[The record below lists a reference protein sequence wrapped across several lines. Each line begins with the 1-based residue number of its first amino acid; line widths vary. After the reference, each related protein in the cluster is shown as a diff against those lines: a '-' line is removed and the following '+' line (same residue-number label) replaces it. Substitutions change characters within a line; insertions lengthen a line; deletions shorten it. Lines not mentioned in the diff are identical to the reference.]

1 MGPEASSPEEG
12 GPGWSISSIYQST
25 VFVGVLTWI
34 LYLLW
39 RHLRPKG
46 LTEKIESEL
55 LHKLSQQIL
64 KSCSVCEK
72 LLPFHSRQQCKCCST
87 SVCTE
92 CCIEQDCPKCYLE
105 KSTSSLLQSSKFQS
119 DLKQKLKVTL
129 ASLGVANGGG
139 GGGGE
144 GKCRDAEVREL
155 MEKLVESL
163 VEEDLD
169 QTPITPVT
177 THPSYVRLFTKY
189 HALFLHYLMKLSRAL
204 HLTLWNKS
212 VPRLE
217 STETVQAQLKSL
229 IVQVLREANS
239 LPNIQLNAAH
249 QKSGNAENLKS
260 KSYEDILATT
270 ILNKIVEK
278 SQLTKQEV
286 TPSEASS
293 TEGRNSQTTL
303 SNIPSFSD
311 CREKSTHK
319 AGGNSF

>member
-139 GGGGE
+139 GE
-144 GKCRDAEVREL
+144 GKGRR
-155 MEKLVESL
+155 
-163 VEEDLD
+163 
-169 QTPITPVT
+169 I
-177 THPSYVRLFTKY
+177 
-189 HALFLHYLMKLSRAL
+189 LS
-204 HLTLWNKS
+204 
-212 VPRLE
+212 
-217 STETVQAQLKSL
+217 
-229 IVQVLREANS
+229 
-239 LPNIQLNAAH
+239 
-249 QKSGNAENLKS
+249 
-260 KSYEDILATT
+260 
-270 ILNKIVEK
+270 
-278 SQLTKQEV
+278 
-286 TPSEASS
+286 
-293 TEGRNSQTTL
+293 
-303 SNIPSFSD
+303 
-311 CREKSTHK
+311 
-319 AGGNSF
+319 